1 MGYPKRQ
8 LVKIVEEI
16 CKEDNIEYASFSDNY
31 IIQLSKNGK
40 NTMIY
45 NYKFANNDAA
55 ISKICDD
62 KAGLSEVLKY
72 NNIPHIPHLYFEDS
86 SSPMVGKEGIWG
98 TLTKMLKDN
107 GKLVVK
113 TNTGSGGT
121 GVYKCENQ
129 KELESAV
136 FDILGRKHSLTI
148 SPFIDIENEY
158 RTIIVDDK
166 AMLVYAKQRPNV
178 VGNGVDSLEKLIKDA
193 NFEDVEISEK
203 LDLKYVPKEKE
214 KVTVSWKHNL
224 GQGSLPVL
232 VKDKKEIEKL
242 TNFALKTASILGLK
256 FASVDIVKDKEGIY
270 RILEINSG
278 IMMENFSRL
287 SKENYE
293 MAKHIYRTAIY
304 KNLNLELK
312 KNEEKTIYENFNKS
326 LAFKR

>member
-16 CKEDNIEYASFSDNY
+16 CKEDDIKYASFSDNY

-62 KAGLSEVLKY
+62 KAALSEVLKY
-72 NNIPHIPHLYFEDS
+72 NNIPHVPHFYFENS
-86 SSPMVGKEGIWG
+86 NSPMVGNEGIWSI
-98 TLTKMLKDN
+98 LTKILNDN
-107 GKLVVK
+107 GKVVVK
-113 TNTGSGGT
+113 TNTGSGGN

-129 KELESAV
+129 KELETAV
-136 FDILGRKHSLTI
+136 FEIFEKKHSLTI
-148 SPFIDIENEY
+148 SPYIDIENEY
-158 RTIIVDDK
+158 RTIIVDDR
-166 AMLVYAKQRPNV
+166 AMLVYEKQRPSV

-193 NFEDVEISEK
+193 HLDCIEISKK
-203 LDLKYVPKEKE
+203 LDLNYIPEEKE

-224 GQGSLPVL
+224 GKGSLPVII
-232 VKDKKEIEKL
+232 KDKKQIEEL
-242 TNFALKTASILGLK
+242 TSFALKTANILGLK
-256 FASVDIVKDKEGIY
+256 FASVDIIKDKEGIY

-278 IMMENFSRL
+278 IMMEYFSRL

-293 MAKHIYRTAIY
+293 ITKNIYKTAIY
-304 KNLNLELK
+304 KNLNLEMK
-312 KNEEKTIYENFNKS
+312 ENVEKTAYENFIRSFSFN
-326 LAFKR
+326 R